1 MGDLSQ
7 FPISLQIFTICL
19 YAYWIAVG
27 ISVLVAIFRRDI

>member
-7 FPISLQIFTICL
+7 FPIPLQIFVICM
-19 YAYWIAVG
+19 YAYWITVG